1 MPATWNYTVGQ
12 YQISCSVCDTT
23 VYTNAPH
30 SRDAIDG
37 QGTPINDTFAFVA
50 ARGTFYSQ
58 CRSCAAERTRARRA
72 NGTSRTRRAARVVG
86 TFLGLRRKF
95 GVELE
100 LIFPSSVGTGAVR
113 AALADAGVTDWDVKY
128 DGSLRGNGLEVVS
141 PPLTGE
147 AGLREI
153 DAVCAALTAIGA
165 TVNQSC
171 GLHVHHD
178 ISDLTIDDVKRVARG
193 WKANANLIDGLVA
206 PSRRAHGSTQYCAGL
221 NDSDMNQ
228 IESCTTISD
237 LRHLSIGRYR
247 SLNLTAYGRY
257 GTIEIRQHQGTCNA
271 EKIKTWVRFGQAIVD
286 SAKQGDIAPRTSVRE
301 LLATLGDR
309 LDETARTFLLG
320 RAVEFGAVAV

>member
-1 MPATWNYTVGQ
+1 MPAATYNYTAAT
-12 YQISCSVCDTT
+12 YQISCNHCDTT
-23 VYTNAPH
+23 VYTDSPYRA
-30 SRDAIDG
+30 DAFVT
-37 QGTPINDTFAFVA
+37 GTDRRVSDTFSFSANRSSF
-50 ARGTFYSQ
+50 RGT
-58 CRSCAAERTRARRA
+58 CRSCARSRRSPRTVGR
-72 NGTSRTRRAARVVG
+72 RVVG
-86 TFLGLRRKF
+86 TFLGLGRKY

-100 LIFPSSVGTGAVR
+100 LIFPSGVGAGAVR
-113 AALADAGVTDWDVKY
+113 DALAAAGVNGWDVKY

-153 DAVCAALTAIGA
+153 DAACAALNALGA
-165 TVNQSC
+165 TVNPSC
-171 GLHVHHD
+171 GMHVHHD

-206 PSRRAHGSTQYCAGL
+206 PSRRYNGSTQYCARL
-221 NDSDMNQ
+221 SEQDMQQ
-228 IESCTTISD
+228 IDRCDTISD
-237 LRHLSIGRYR
+237 LRHLSVGRYR

-271 EKIKTWVRFGQAIVD
+271 EKIKTWVRFGQAIID
-286 SAKQGDIAPRTSVRE
+286 SAKQGEIAERTTVRD
-301 LLATLGDR
+301 LLSTLGDR